1 MIPAAYTWFAMYH
14 PWFSSKNAA
23 SINQRKKYF
32 MSTGIHWG
40 VIGTGSI
47 AHRFARGLAES
58 QTGTLLA
65 VGSRTQE
72 TAETFGETWRVPHR
86 HGSYEAL
93 LRDKEVQAVYI
104 STPHPWHVKWAIAAA
119 EAGKHILCEKP
130 IALNYAETL
139 AIVEAARRND
149 VFLMEAFMYRCHP
162 QTTRLVELVRTGVIG
177 QVRVIQATFSF
188 DVGEGYNPQ
197 GRLLNNTL
205 GGGGILDVGCYCASI
220 ARLLA
225 GAALGQPF
233 ANPLTVVGI
242 GSVGETR
249 VDEYAVASLLFPE
262 QIVAE
267 LLTGVRVNAG
277 SEVRILGSEGSISL
291 SSPFTPGAGESRG
304 ICVKRD
310 GEPEE
315 QISLAEDDLDLYALE
330 AETVA
335 QYIEKRQAPA
345 MSWEDTLG
353 NMRTLDQ
360 WRAALGVVYDAE
372 ISTRDVF
379 SA

>member
-1 MIPAAYTWFAMYH
+1 
-14 PWFSSKNAA
+14 
-23 SINQRKKYF
+23 

-40 VIGTGSI
+40 IMGTGSI
-47 AHRFARGLAES
+47 AHRFAKGLAAS

-72 TAETFGETWRVPHR
+72 TADAFGEAWQVPHR

-93 LRDKEVQAVYI
+93 LSDPEVQAVYI
-104 STPHPWHVKWAIAAA
+104 ATPHPWHSKWAIAAA

-162 QTTRLVELVRTGVIG
+162 QTTRLVELVRSGAVG

-188 DVGEGYNPQ
+188 DVGNGYHPR
-197 GRLLNNTL
+197 GRLLNKSL
-205 GGGGILDVGCYCASI
+205 GGGGILDVGCYCVSI

-225 GAALGQPF
+225 GGALGQPF
-233 ANPLTVVGI
+233 ANPLAVVGT
-242 GSVGETR
+242 GAVGDTH
-249 VDEYAVASLLFPE
+249 VDEYAVASLLFPK

-291 SSPFTPGAGESRG
+291 SSPFTPGGSESRG

-310 GEPEE
+310 GEAEE
-315 QISLAEDDLDLYALE
+315 LINLCKDELDLYALE

-335 QYIEKRQAPA
+335 YYLEKRQAPA

-360 WRAALGVVYDAE
+360 WRAALGVVYDTE
-372 ISTRDVF
+372 LSTGAVF